1 VSVQNIFLI
10 KTNNMSK
17 LTEYF
22 KSSYDELVNKVTW
35 PTWSELQES
44 TIIVMIASIIIALII
59 YVVDIAGSGALGFFY
74 QLFQ

>member
-1 VSVQNIFLI
+1 VQNIFLI

>member
-1 VSVQNIFLI
+1 
-10 KTNNMSK
+10 MSK

-22 KSSYDELVNKVTW
+22 KTSYDELVNKVTW

-44 TIIVMIASIIIALII
+44 TIIVMIASLIIALII

>member
-1 VSVQNIFLI
+1 VPNIFLI

>member
-1 VSVQNIFLI
+1 MI
-10 KTNNMSK
+10 K

>member
-1 VSVQNIFLI
+1 MNRLI
-10 KTNNMSK
+10 TYIKEAYN
-17 LTEYF
+17 
-22 KSSYDELVNKVTW
+22 ELMNKVTW

>member
-1 VSVQNIFLI
+1 
-10 KTNNMSK
+10 MSK

-22 KSSYDELVNKVTW
+22 KTSYDELVNKVTW
-35 PTWSELQES
+35 PTWTELQES

-59 YVVDIAGSGALGFFY
+59 YVIDIAGSTVLGFFY

>member
-1 VSVQNIFLI
+1 MNKI
-10 KTNNMSK
+10 KEYVK
-17 LTEYF
+17 L
-22 KSSYDELVNKVTW
+22 SYDELMNKVTW

>member
-1 VSVQNIFLI
+1 
-10 KTNNMSK
+10 MSK

-59 YVVDIAGSGALGFFY
+59 YVVDSAGSGALCFFY

>member
-44 TIIVMIASIIIALII
+44 TIIVMIASLIIALII

>member
-1 VSVQNIFLI
+1 MSVQNIFLI

>member
-1 VSVQNIFLI
+1 VPNIFLI

-44 TIIVMIASIIIALII
+44 TIIVMIASLIIALII